1 MLYKAPHKSPK
12 RGESRPTRAEVETL
26 PGAAEPHIP
35 SALSLSLSFSPRPLP
50 TMTSRINISRLSH
63 ITYYHTDL
71 DKIRVFNRDFGFGA
85 LNLHRGVPCS

>member
-1 MLYKAPHKSPK
+1 
-12 RGESRPTRAEVETL
+12 
-26 PGAAEPHIP
+26 
-35 SALSLSLSFSPRPLP
+35 
-50 TMTSRINISRLSH
+50 MTSRINISRLSH